1 MSRQKFEAERRFSG
15 ESHLPPPAES
25 PLGFQSWQWHGG
37 WESLVH
43 PAEHPYL
50 RCSGNVPNLVTDVG
64 QLPPVTFLTHL
75 LGGPGCLSSGPSF
88 LWAVPMRWFGQPVWG
103 LSSHPLGFLRQPEN
117 KPSPPCDAG
126 GKSHPFLSA
135 EPRRLP
141 CVLSNYQPPPAQ
153 LLYYSPSTSLH
164 TLQVASSGFMT
175 VYPEPVWIM
184 HAIIQLGSE
193 PRAFYKIKQAPA
205 NSAILQAQTTP
216 SPTRSRMLLFSPWWV
231 GASEWSPQQ
240 LHLTSYLFSLA
251 CTPAF
256 GTPFMR
262 ISVTLLTRVPSAARP
277 LRGGPGPPSLC
288 AQPFHNLNLLHLWQ
302 LSHALVPTPF

>member
-1 MSRQKFEAERRFSG
+1 
-15 ESHLPPPAES
+15 
-25 PLGFQSWQWHGG
+25 
-37 WESLVH
+37 
-43 PAEHPYL
+43 
-50 RCSGNVPNLVTDVG
+50 
-64 QLPPVTFLTHL
+64 
-75 LGGPGCLSSGPSF
+75 
-88 LWAVPMRWFGQPVWG
+88 
-103 LSSHPLGFLRQPEN
+103 
-117 KPSPPCDAG
+117 
-126 GKSHPFLSA
+126 
-135 EPRRLP
+135 
-141 CVLSNYQPPPAQ
+141 
-153 LLYYSPSTSLH
+153 
-164 TLQVASSGFMT
+164 MT

-231 GASEWSPQQ
+231 GAPEWSPQQ

-288 AQPFHNLNLLHLWQ
+288 AQPLTCFTSDSWAMRLSPPHFKQKIPGSRSRIWTRIPSVWVRDFPLPLLVVKNAKKTVFHKLGKRCNGNPMQ
-302 LSHALVPTPF
+302 MGAEA